1 MARPIQANHNQIIMM
16 GNYVGMTGNS
26 SIKKNETDNFCE
38 MTTWF
43 ARETQWHFFPQDVSW
58 SKKITYNQTI
68 LLHFNS

>member
-1 MARPIQANHNQIIMM
+1 MM

-58 SKKITYNQTI
+58 SKK
-68 LLHFNS
+68 LHTTNLSYYISSKSSF

>member
-1 MARPIQANHNQIIMM
+1 MM

-58 SKKITYNQTI
+58 SKKLHITKLSYYI
-68 LLHFNS
+68 SIHNSSF